1 MDVSF
6 GNRLRSQRERQQ
18 LSLTVIAERTKI
30 KASLLEA
37 LERDDVSHWP
47 TGIFRRSFVR
57 TYAQAIGLDPD
68 VVFKEFLERYPEPA
82 EEDVTAILAAAQEGR
97 RPPTR
102 LGAFLATLGVIPAAK
117 TPVPKA
123 RTASSARASAVAHRE
138 PEPETQD
145 DFVPVAVQ
153 DDPAPLAEGF
163 LAQHGL
169 AMSAAVA
176 EADDR
181 EPARI
186 TATGPDVPPDPG
198 PCETLPAPAMAYES
212 QPQRAERPAADRE
225 LSALAELC
233 SRLARVLQPRDVT
246 SVLEDAARVLRAAGV
261 ILWMWDPATRTLR
274 HVLAH
279 GYSSDVL
286 SRLPRVRFDTDNAI
300 ADAFRSADTRV
311 VHGSGQATG
320 AVVVPIVTPT
330 GCAGVLALEMQD
342 RGEERE
348 CVRAFATILA
358 AQFAMLFGVAPD
370 AEAVAVGA

>member
-37 LERDDVSHWP
+37 LERDDVSNWP
-47 TGIFRRSFVR
+47 AGIFRRSFVR

-68 VVFKEFLERYPEPA
+68 VVFKEFLECYPEPV
-82 EEDVTAILAAAQEGR
+82 EEDVAVILAAAQEGR

-102 LGAFLATLGVIPAAK
+102 IGAFLATLGVLPAARV
-117 TPVPKA
+117 PAPKA
-123 RTASSARASAVAHRE
+123 RTADAPTAAVAHRE
-138 PEPETQD
+138 PAPE
-145 DFVPVAVQ
+145 VQ
-153 DDPAPLAEGF
+153 DDLPPFEAQDAPAPLAEGF
-163 LAQHGL
+163 LARHGL
-169 AMSAAVA
+169 GMSVAPAA
-176 EADDR
+176 ADDLDAEPVYAP
-181 EPARI
+181 EPA
-186 TATGPDVPPDPG
+186 A
-198 PCETLPAPAMAYES
+198 LPAPAMAFES
-212 QPQRAERPAADRE
+212 QPQRAEPPSGDRE
-225 LSALAELC
+225 LSAVAEIC

-261 ILWMWDPATRTLR
+261 ILWMWDPATRTLG

-286 SRLPRVRFDTDNAI
+286 SRLPRVQFDTDNAI

-311 VHGSGQATG
+311 VRGSGQSTG

-330 GCAGVLALEMQD
+330 GCTGVLALEMQD

-358 AQFAMLFGVAPD
+358 AQFAMLFGVAPA

>member
-6 GNRLRSQRERQQ
+6 GNRLRLQRERQQ
-18 LSLTVIAERTKI
+18 LPLTVIAERTKI

-68 VVFKEFLERYPEPA
+68 VVFKEFIEYYPEPA
-82 EEDVTAILAAAQEGR
+82 EEDVAVILAAAQENR
-97 RPPTR
+97 RPATR
-102 LGAFLATLGVIPAAK
+102 IGAFLATLGVLPAAK
-117 TPVPKA
+117 VPAPKA
-123 RTASSARASAVAHRE
+123 RTAEAPASASARRE
-138 PEPETQD
+138 PAPEIQEHLAPLQVED
-145 DFVPVAVQ
+145 DS
-153 DDPAPLAEGF
+153 APLAERF
-163 LAQHGL
+163 LARHGL
-169 AMSAAVA
+169 GMSAAMV
-176 EADDR
+176 EADDTDAAPVHA
-181 EPARI
+181 PAP
-186 TATGPDVPPDPG
+186 AP
-198 PCETLPAPAMAYES
+198 LPAPAMAFAS
-212 QPQRAERPAADRE
+212 LPQREEPAVPDLQ
-225 LSALAELC
+225 LSAVAELC

-246 SVLEDAARVLRAAGV
+246 SVLEDAARMLRAAGV
-261 ILWMWDPATRTLR
+261 ILWMWDPATRTLG

-311 VHGSGQATG
+311 VRGSAETTG

-330 GCAGVLALEMQD
+330 GCTGVLALEMQD

-370 AEAVAVGA
+370 AEAVPVGA

>member
-47 TGIFRRSFVR
+47 MGIFRRSFVR

-68 VVFKEFLERYPEPA
+68 VVFKEFLERYPEPTA
-82 EEDVTAILAAAQEGR
+82 EDVTAILAAAQENR
-97 RPPTR
+97 RPQTR
-102 LGAFLATLGVIPAAK
+102 IGAFLATLGMLPAPRVPALKPRTAGAPAA
-117 TPVPKA
+117 
-123 RTASSARASAVAHRE
+123 SAAHRE
-138 PEPETQD
+138 PEPEFED
-145 DFVPVAVQ
+145 ALPPLEAQ

-169 AMSAAVA
+169 GMSAATA
-176 EADDR
+176 EPDDIDA
-181 EPARI
+181 EPLYTPAS
-186 TATGPDVPPDPG
+186 DP
-198 PCETLPAPAMAYES
+198 LPAPAMTFES
-212 QPQRAERPAADRE
+212 QPQRAEPPASDLQ
-225 LSALAELC
+225 LSAVAELC

-246 SVLEDAARVLRAAGV
+246 SVLEDAARMLRAAGV
-261 ILWMWDPATRTLR
+261 ILWMWDPATRTLG

-286 SRLPRVRFDTDNAI
+286 SRLPRVQFDTDNAI

-311 VHGSGQATG
+311 VKSSGQATG

-358 AQFAMLFGVAPD
+358 AQFAMLFGVAPE